1 MVGKSQIKFIKSLQ
15 QKKYRTEHKLF
26 VVEGF
31 KVVQELV
38 NANVKVYGIYVTD
51 DKLLSGVN
59 FSGELISETDLK
71 KMSALKTPN
80 NILAV
85 FYQPKT
91 TLDTMNNDWVVALD
105 DVRDPGNLGTIIRMC
120 DWFGIPNLVCSEQT
134 VDCYNP
140 KTIQATM
147 GSIARVNII
156 YTNLPEFIKTAAMP
170 IYGAFM
176 DGVSI
181 YQQDLSIEKGILV
194 LGNEANGVSREV
206 ENLVTKKVS
215 IPQFGKQT
223 AESLNVATA
232 TAILLNE
239 IRRGLKVSTQK

>member
-51 DKLLSGVN
+51 DKLLSEVN
-59 FSGELISETDLK
+59 FSGELISEADLK

-85 FYQPKT
+85 FYQTKA
-91 TLDTMNNDWVVALD
+91 TLNAMNSDWVVALD

-147 GSIARVNII
+147 GSIARVNIL
-156 YTNLPEFIKTAAMP
+156 YTDLSEFIKASTMP
-170 IYGAFM
+170 VYGAFM
-176 DGVSI
+176 DGTSV
-181 YQQDLSIEKGILV
+181 YKQDLSNEKGILV
-194 LGNEANGVSREV
+194 LGNEANGVSPKI
-206 ENLVTKKVS
+206 ENLVTKKIS

-223 AESLNVATA
+223 TESLNVATA

-239 IRRGLKVSTQK
+239 IRRG